1 MGKGRNKGLWLIL
14 LGMLLVVIDQII
26 KVAVKM
32 EMIPGVPVPVLG
44 RWFQLVFVENAGMAF
59 GMGSNGGVWVKLA
72 LTLFRIGLFIFLV
85 WWIRKL
91 AGQGTAPVGVLIGLT
106 LISAGALGNLLDSMF
121 YGIIW
126 PELMVDGAPFG
137 FLFGKVVTAILMKTL
152 LEIVR
157 LMAKNTDSTLVTQ
170 IFGELAS
177 WECLNFGST
186 LTIAG
191 ETFPTIESVSTRKQR
206 NCIRSTILTK
216 QISRIGMAKT
226 RNTLSLSSV

>member
-26 KVAVKM
+26 KVVVKM

-91 AGQGTAPVGVLIGLT
+91 AVQGTAPTGVLIGLT

-137 FLFGKVVTAILMKTL
+137 FLFGKVVDMFWFPLIRNAAGECIFFKPVFNFADSCVTVGAFYL
-152 LEIVR
+152 LLFQYRFFASAEE
-157 LMAKNTDSTLVTQ
+157 KNTS
-170 IFGELAS
+170 
-177 WECLNFGST
+177 N
-186 LTIAG
+186 
-191 ETFPTIESVSTRKQR
+191 
-206 NCIRSTILTK
+206 N
-216 QISRIGMAKT
+216 
-226 RNTLSLSSV
+226 

>member
-26 KVAVKM
+26 KVVVKM

-91 AGQGTAPVGVLIGLT
+91 AVQGTAPVGVLIGLT

-137 FLFGKVVTAILMKTL
+137 FLFGKVVDMFWFPLIRNAAGECIFFKPVFNFADSCVTVGAFYL
-152 LEIVR
+152 LLFQYRFFASAEE
-157 LMAKNTDSTLVTQ
+157 KNTS
-170 IFGELAS
+170 
-177 WECLNFGST
+177 N
-186 LTIAG
+186 
-191 ETFPTIESVSTRKQR
+191 
-206 NCIRSTILTK
+206 N
-216 QISRIGMAKT
+216 
-226 RNTLSLSSV
+226 

>member
-26 KVAVKM
+26 KVAVKT

-91 AGQGTAPVGVLIGLT
+91 AVQGTAPTGVLIGLT

-137 FLFGKVVTAILMKTL
+137 FLFGKVVDMFWFPLIRNAAGECIFFKPVFNFADSCVTVGAFYL
-152 LEIVR
+152 LLFQYRFFASSEE
-157 LMAKNTDSTLVTQ
+157 KNTS
-170 IFGELAS
+170 
-177 WECLNFGST
+177 N
-186 LTIAG
+186 
-191 ETFPTIESVSTRKQR
+191 
-206 NCIRSTILTK
+206 N
-216 QISRIGMAKT
+216 
-226 RNTLSLSSV
+226 

>member
-14 LGMLLVVIDQII
+14 LGMLLVFIDQII

-91 AGQGTAPVGVLIGLT
+91 AVQGTAPTGVLIGLT

-137 FLFGKVVTAILMKTL
+137 FLFGKVVDMFWFPLIRNAAGECIFFKPVFNFADSCVTVGAFYL
-152 LEIVR
+152 LLFQYRFFASAEE
-157 LMAKNTDSTLVTQ
+157 KNTS
-170 IFGELAS
+170 
-177 WECLNFGST
+177 N
-186 LTIAG
+186 
-191 ETFPTIESVSTRKQR
+191 
-206 NCIRSTILTK
+206 N
-216 QISRIGMAKT
+216 
-226 RNTLSLSSV
+226 

>member
-26 KVAVKM
+26 KVTVKM

-137 FLFGKVVTAILMKTL
+137 FLFGKVVDMFWFPLIRNAAGECIFFKPVFNFADSCVTVGAFYL
-152 LEIVR
+152 LLFQYRFFASSEE
-157 LMAKNTDSTLVTQ
+157 KNTS
-170 IFGELAS
+170 
-177 WECLNFGST
+177 N
-186 LTIAG
+186 
-191 ETFPTIESVSTRKQR
+191 
-206 NCIRSTILTK
+206 N
-216 QISRIGMAKT
+216 
-226 RNTLSLSSV
+226 

>member
-91 AGQGTAPVGVLIGLT
+91 AGQGTAPAGVLIGLT

-137 FLFGKVVTAILMKTL
+137 FLFGKVVDMFWFPLIRNAAGECIFFKPVFNFADSCVTVGAFYL
-152 LEIVR
+152 LLFQYRFFASAEE
-157 LMAKNTDSTLVTQ
+157 KNTS
-170 IFGELAS
+170 
-177 WECLNFGST
+177 N
-186 LTIAG
+186 
-191 ETFPTIESVSTRKQR
+191 
-206 NCIRSTILTK
+206 N
-216 QISRIGMAKT
+216 
-226 RNTLSLSSV
+226 

>member
-85 WWIRKL
+85 WWIKKL
-91 AGQGTAPVGVLIGLT
+91 AVQGTAPTGVLIGLT
-106 LISAGALGNLLDSMF
+106 LISSGALGNLLDSMF

-137 FLFGKVVTAILMKTL
+137 FLFGKVVDMFWFPLIRNAAGECIFFKPVFNFADSCVTVGAFYL
-152 LEIVR
+152 LLFQYRFFASSEE
-157 LMAKNTDSTLVTQ
+157 KNTS
-170 IFGELAS
+170 
-177 WECLNFGST
+177 N
-186 LTIAG
+186 
-191 ETFPTIESVSTRKQR
+191 
-206 NCIRSTILTK
+206 N
-216 QISRIGMAKT
+216 
-226 RNTLSLSSV
+226 

>member
-1 MGKGRNKGLWLIL
+1 MGKGRIKGLWLIL

-26 KVAVKM
+26 KVVVKT

-91 AGQGTAPVGVLIGLT
+91 AVQGTAPVGVLIGLT

-137 FLFGKVVTAILMKTL
+137 FLFGKVVDMFWFPLIRNAAGECIFFKPVFNFADSCVTVGAFYL
-152 LEIVR
+152 LLFQYRFFASSEE
-157 LMAKNTDSTLVTQ
+157 KNTS
-170 IFGELAS
+170 
-177 WECLNFGST
+177 N
-186 LTIAG
+186 
-191 ETFPTIESVSTRKQR
+191 
-206 NCIRSTILTK
+206 N
-216 QISRIGMAKT
+216 
-226 RNTLSLSSV
+226 

>member
-1 MGKGRNKGLWLIL
+1 MGKGRIKGLWLIL

-85 WWIRKL
+85 WWIRKF
-91 AGQGTAPVGVLIGLT
+91 AVQGTAPTGVLIGLT

-137 FLFGKVVTAILMKTL
+137 FLFGKVVDMFWFPLIRNAAGECIFFKPVFNFADSCVTVGAFYL
-152 LEIVR
+152 LLFQYRFFASAEE
-157 LMAKNTDSTLVTQ
+157 KNTS
-170 IFGELAS
+170 
-177 WECLNFGST
+177 N
-186 LTIAG
+186 
-191 ETFPTIESVSTRKQR
+191 
-206 NCIRSTILTK
+206 N
-216 QISRIGMAKT
+216 
-226 RNTLSLSSV
+226 

>member
-1 MGKGRNKGLWLIL
+1 MGKGRIKGLWLIL

-72 LTLFRIGLFIFLV
+72 LTLFRIELFIFLV

-91 AGQGTAPVGVLIGLT
+91 AGQGTAPAGVLIGLT

-137 FLFGKVVTAILMKTL
+137 FLFGKVVDMFWFPLIRNAAGECIFFKPVFNFADSCVTVGAFYL
-152 LEIVR
+152 LLFQYRFFASSEE
-157 LMAKNTDSTLVTQ
+157 KNTS
-170 IFGELAS
+170 
-177 WECLNFGST
+177 N
-186 LTIAG
+186 
-191 ETFPTIESVSTRKQR
+191 
-206 NCIRSTILTK
+206 N
-216 QISRIGMAKT
+216 
-226 RNTLSLSSV
+226 

>member
-32 EMIPGVPVPVLG
+32 EMIPGVPVPVFG

-91 AGQGTAPVGVLIGLT
+91 AVQGTAPTGVLIGLT

-137 FLFGKVVTAILMKTL
+137 FLFGKVVDMFWFPLIRNAAGECIFFKPVFNFADSCVTVGAFYL
-152 LEIVR
+152 LLFQYRFFASSEE
-157 LMAKNTDSTLVTQ
+157 KNTS
-170 IFGELAS
+170 
-177 WECLNFGST
+177 N
-186 LTIAG
+186 
-191 ETFPTIESVSTRKQR
+191 
-206 NCIRSTILTK
+206 N
-216 QISRIGMAKT
+216 
-226 RNTLSLSSV
+226 

>member
-14 LGMLLVVIDQII
+14 LGMLLVVIDQVI
-26 KVAVKM
+26 KVAVKT

-137 FLFGKVVTAILMKTL
+137 FLFGKVVDMFWFPLIRNAAGECIFFKPVFNFADSCVTVGAFYL
-152 LEIVR
+152 LLFQYRFFASSEE
-157 LMAKNTDSTLVTQ
+157 KNTS
-170 IFGELAS
+170 
-177 WECLNFGST
+177 N
-186 LTIAG
+186 
-191 ETFPTIESVSTRKQR
+191 
-206 NCIRSTILTK
+206 N
-216 QISRIGMAKT
+216 
-226 RNTLSLSSV
+226 

>member
-26 KVAVKM
+26 KVTVKM

-137 FLFGKVVTAILMKTL
+137 FLFGKVVDMFWFPLIRNAAGECIFFKPVFNFADSCVTVGAFYL
-152 LEIVR
+152 LLFQYRFFASAEE
-157 LMAKNTDSTLVTQ
+157 KNTS
-170 IFGELAS
+170 
-177 WECLNFGST
+177 N
-186 LTIAG
+186 
-191 ETFPTIESVSTRKQR
+191 
-206 NCIRSTILTK
+206 N
-216 QISRIGMAKT
+216 
-226 RNTLSLSSV
+226 

>member
-14 LGMLLVVIDQII
+14 MGMLLVVIDQII
-26 KVAVKM
+26 KVAVKT

-91 AGQGTAPVGVLIGLT
+91 AGQGTAPTGVLIGLT

-137 FLFGKVVTAILMKTL
+137 FLFGKVVDMFWFPLIRNAAGECIFFKPVFNFADSCVTVGAFYL
-152 LEIVR
+152 LLFQYRFFASSEE
-157 LMAKNTDSTLVTQ
+157 KNTS
-170 IFGELAS
+170 
-177 WECLNFGST
+177 N
-186 LTIAG
+186 
-191 ETFPTIESVSTRKQR
+191 
-206 NCIRSTILTK
+206 N
-216 QISRIGMAKT
+216 
-226 RNTLSLSSV
+226 

>member
-1 MGKGRNKGLWLIL
+1 MGKGRIKGLWLIL

-91 AGQGTAPVGVLIGLT
+91 AVQGTAPAGVLIGLT

-137 FLFGKVVTAILMKTL
+137 FLFGKVVDMFWFPLIRNAAGECIFFKPVFNFADSCVTVGAFYL
-152 LEIVR
+152 LLFQYRFFASSEE
-157 LMAKNTDSTLVTQ
+157 KNTSN
-170 IFGELAS
+170 S
-177 WECLNFGST
+177 
-186 LTIAG
+186 
-191 ETFPTIESVSTRKQR
+191 
-206 NCIRSTILTK
+206 
-216 QISRIGMAKT
+216 
-226 RNTLSLSSV
+226 

>member
-1 MGKGRNKGLWLIL
+1 MGKGRIKGLWLIL

-91 AGQGTAPVGVLIGLT
+91 AGQGTAPAGVLIGLT

-137 FLFGKVVTAILMKTL
+137 FLFGKVVDMFWFPLIRNAAGECIFFKPVFNFADSCVTVGAFYL
-152 LEIVR
+152 LLFQYRFFASSEE
-157 LMAKNTDSTLVTQ
+157 KNTS
-170 IFGELAS
+170 
-177 WECLNFGST
+177 N
-186 LTIAG
+186 
-191 ETFPTIESVSTRKQR
+191 
-206 NCIRSTILTK
+206 N
-216 QISRIGMAKT
+216 
-226 RNTLSLSSV
+226 

>member
-1 MGKGRNKGLWLIL
+1 MGKGRIKGLWLIL

-91 AGQGTAPVGVLIGLT
+91 AGHGTAPAGVLIGLT

-137 FLFGKVVTAILMKTL
+137 FLFGKVVDMFWFPLIRNAAGECIFFKPVFNFADSCVTVGAFYL
-152 LEIVR
+152 LLFQYRFFASSEE
-157 LMAKNTDSTLVTQ
+157 KNTS
-170 IFGELAS
+170 
-177 WECLNFGST
+177 N
-186 LTIAG
+186 
-191 ETFPTIESVSTRKQR
+191 
-206 NCIRSTILTK
+206 N
-216 QISRIGMAKT
+216 
-226 RNTLSLSSV
+226 

>member
-1 MGKGRNKGLWLIL
+1 MGKGRIKGLWLIL

-26 KVAVKM
+26 KVVVKM

-91 AGQGTAPVGVLIGLT
+91 AGQGTAPTGVLIGLT

-137 FLFGKVVTAILMKTL
+137 FLFGKVVDMFWFPLIRNAAGECIFFKPVFNFADSCVTVGAFYL
-152 LEIVR
+152 LLFQYRFFASSEE
-157 LMAKNTDSTLVTQ
+157 KNTS
-170 IFGELAS
+170 
-177 WECLNFGST
+177 N
-186 LTIAG
+186 
-191 ETFPTIESVSTRKQR
+191 
-206 NCIRSTILTK
+206 N
-216 QISRIGMAKT
+216 
-226 RNTLSLSSV
+226 

>member
-26 KVAVKM
+26 KVAVKT

-91 AGQGTAPVGVLIGLT
+91 AGQGTAPAGVLIGLT

-137 FLFGKVVTAILMKTL
+137 FLFGKVVDMFWFPLIRNAAGECIFFKPVFNFADSCVTVGAFYL
-152 LEIVR
+152 LLFQYRFFASSEE
-157 LMAKNTDSTLVTQ
+157 KNTS
-170 IFGELAS
+170 
-177 WECLNFGST
+177 N
-186 LTIAG
+186 
-191 ETFPTIESVSTRKQR
+191 
-206 NCIRSTILTK
+206 N
-216 QISRIGMAKT
+216 
-226 RNTLSLSSV
+226 

>member
-1 MGKGRNKGLWLIL
+1 MGKGRIKGLWLIL
-14 LGMLLVVIDQII
+14 LGMLLVVTDQII
-26 KVAVKM
+26 KVAVKT

-137 FLFGKVVTAILMKTL
+137 FLFGKVVDMFWFPLIRNAAGECIFFKPVFNFADSCVTVGAFYLFL
-152 LEIVR
+152 FQYRFFASSEE
-157 LMAKNTDSTLVTQ
+157 KNTS
-170 IFGELAS
+170 
-177 WECLNFGST
+177 N
-186 LTIAG
+186 
-191 ETFPTIESVSTRKQR
+191 
-206 NCIRSTILTK
+206 N
-216 QISRIGMAKT
+216 
-226 RNTLSLSSV
+226 

>member
-1 MGKGRNKGLWLIL
+1 MGKGRIKGLWLIL

-26 KVAVKM
+26 KVAVKT

-91 AGQGTAPVGVLIGLT
+91 AVQGTAPTGVLIGLT

-137 FLFGKVVTAILMKTL
+137 FLFGKVVDMFWFPLIRNAAGECIFFKPVFNFADSCVTVGAFYL
-152 LEIVR
+152 LLFQYRFFASSEE
-157 LMAKNTDSTLVTQ
+157 KNTS
-170 IFGELAS
+170 
-177 WECLNFGST
+177 N
-186 LTIAG
+186 
-191 ETFPTIESVSTRKQR
+191 
-206 NCIRSTILTK
+206 N
-216 QISRIGMAKT
+216 
-226 RNTLSLSSV
+226 

>member
-1 MGKGRNKGLWLIL
+1 MGKGRIKGLWLIL
-14 LGMLLVVIDQII
+14 LGMLLVFIDQII

-91 AGQGTAPVGVLIGLT
+91 AGQGTAPAGVLIGLT

-137 FLFGKVVTAILMKTL
+137 FLFGKVVDMFWFPLIRNAAGECIFFKPVFNFADSCVTVGAFYL
-152 LEIVR
+152 LLFQYRFFASSEE
-157 LMAKNTDSTLVTQ
+157 KNTS
-170 IFGELAS
+170 
-177 WECLNFGST
+177 N
-186 LTIAG
+186 
-191 ETFPTIESVSTRKQR
+191 
-206 NCIRSTILTK
+206 N
-216 QISRIGMAKT
+216 
-226 RNTLSLSSV
+226 

>member
-1 MGKGRNKGLWLIL
+1 MGKGRIKGLWLIL

-26 KVAVKM
+26 KVTVKM

-137 FLFGKVVTAILMKTL
+137 FLFGKVVDMFWFPLIRNAAGECIFFKPVFNFADSCVTVGAFYL
-152 LEIVR
+152 LLFQYRFFASSEE
-157 LMAKNTDSTLVTQ
+157 KNTS
-170 IFGELAS
+170 
-177 WECLNFGST
+177 N
-186 LTIAG
+186 
-191 ETFPTIESVSTRKQR
+191 
-206 NCIRSTILTK
+206 N
-216 QISRIGMAKT
+216 
-226 RNTLSLSSV
+226 

>member
-14 LGMLLVVIDQII
+14 LGMLLVVTDQII

-91 AGQGTAPVGVLIGLT
+91 AGQGTAPAGVLIGLT

-137 FLFGKVVTAILMKTL
+137 FLFGKVVDMFWFPLIRNAAGECIFFKPVFNFADSCVTVGAFYL
-152 LEIVR
+152 LLFQYRFFASSEE
-157 LMAKNTDSTLVTQ
+157 KNTS
-170 IFGELAS
+170 
-177 WECLNFGST
+177 N
-186 LTIAG
+186 
-191 ETFPTIESVSTRKQR
+191 
-206 NCIRSTILTK
+206 N
-216 QISRIGMAKT
+216 
-226 RNTLSLSSV
+226 

>member
-1 MGKGRNKGLWLIL
+1 MGKGRIKGLWLIL

-26 KVAVKM
+26 KVAVKT

-91 AGQGTAPVGVLIGLT
+91 AGQGTAPAGVLIGLT

-137 FLFGKVVTAILMKTL
+137 FLFGKVVDMFWFPLIRNAAGECIFFKPVFNFADSCVTVGAFYL
-152 LEIVR
+152 LLFQYRFFASSDE
-157 LMAKNTDSTLVTQ
+157 KNTS
-170 IFGELAS
+170 
-177 WECLNFGST
+177 N
-186 LTIAG
+186 
-191 ETFPTIESVSTRKQR
+191 
-206 NCIRSTILTK
+206 N
-216 QISRIGMAKT
+216 
-226 RNTLSLSSV
+226 

>member
-26 KVAVKM
+26 KVAVKT
-32 EMIPGVPVPVLG
+32 EMIPGVPVPVFG

-91 AGQGTAPVGVLIGLT
+91 AVQGTAPAGVLIGLT

-137 FLFGKVVTAILMKTL
+137 FLFGKVVDMFWFPLIRNAAGECIFFKPVFNFADSCVTVGAFYL
-152 LEIVR
+152 LLFQYRFFASAEE
-157 LMAKNTDSTLVTQ
+157 KNTS
-170 IFGELAS
+170 
-177 WECLNFGST
+177 N
-186 LTIAG
+186 
-191 ETFPTIESVSTRKQR
+191 
-206 NCIRSTILTK
+206 N
-216 QISRIGMAKT
+216 
-226 RNTLSLSSV
+226 

>member
-26 KVAVKM
+26 KVAVKT
-32 EMIPGVPVPVLG
+32 EMIPGVPVPVFG

-91 AGQGTAPVGVLIGLT
+91 AVQGTAPTGVLIGLT
-106 LISAGALGNLLDSMF
+106 LISSGALGNLLDSMF

-137 FLFGKVVTAILMKTL
+137 FLFGKVVDMFWFPLIRNAAGECIFFKPVFNFADSCVTVGAFYL
-152 LEIVR
+152 LLFQYRFFASSEE
-157 LMAKNTDSTLVTQ
+157 KNTS
-170 IFGELAS
+170 
-177 WECLNFGST
+177 N
-186 LTIAG
+186 
-191 ETFPTIESVSTRKQR
+191 
-206 NCIRSTILTK
+206 N
-216 QISRIGMAKT
+216 
-226 RNTLSLSSV
+226 

>member
-59 GMGSNGGVWVKLA
+59 GMGSNGGVCVKLA

-91 AGQGTAPVGVLIGLT
+91 AVQGTAPTGVLIGLT

-137 FLFGKVVTAILMKTL
+137 FLFGKVVDMFWFPLIRNAAGECIFFKPVFNFADSCVTVGAFYL
-152 LEIVR
+152 LLFQYRFFASAEE
-157 LMAKNTDSTLVTQ
+157 KNTS
-170 IFGELAS
+170 
-177 WECLNFGST
+177 N
-186 LTIAG
+186 
-191 ETFPTIESVSTRKQR
+191 
-206 NCIRSTILTK
+206 N
-216 QISRIGMAKT
+216 
-226 RNTLSLSSV
+226 

>member
-26 KVAVKM
+26 KVTVKM

-137 FLFGKVVTAILMKTL
+137 FLFGKVVDMFWFPLIRNAAGECIFFKPVFNFADSCVTVGAFYLFL
-152 LEIVR
+152 FQYRFFASSEE
-157 LMAKNTDSTLVTQ
+157 KNTS
-170 IFGELAS
+170 
-177 WECLNFGST
+177 N
-186 LTIAG
+186 
-191 ETFPTIESVSTRKQR
+191 
-206 NCIRSTILTK
+206 N
-216 QISRIGMAKT
+216 
-226 RNTLSLSSV
+226 

>member
-26 KVAVKM
+26 KVVVKM

-91 AGQGTAPVGVLIGLT
+91 AGQGTAPTGVLIGLT

-137 FLFGKVVTAILMKTL
+137 FLFGKVVDMFWFPLIRNAAGECIFFKPVFNFADSCVTVGAFYL
-152 LEIVR
+152 LLFQYRFFASSEE
-157 LMAKNTDSTLVTQ
+157 KNTS
-170 IFGELAS
+170 
-177 WECLNFGST
+177 N
-186 LTIAG
+186 
-191 ETFPTIESVSTRKQR
+191 
-206 NCIRSTILTK
+206 N
-216 QISRIGMAKT
+216 
-226 RNTLSLSSV
+226 

>member
-14 LGMLLVVIDQII
+14 LGMLLVVTDQII
-26 KVAVKM
+26 KVAVKT

-91 AGQGTAPVGVLIGLT
+91 AVQGTAPAGVLIGLT

-137 FLFGKVVTAILMKTL
+137 FLFGKVVDMFWFPLIRNAAGECIFFKPVFNFADSCVTVGAFYL
-152 LEIVR
+152 LLFQYRFFASAEE
-157 LMAKNTDSTLVTQ
+157 KNTS
-170 IFGELAS
+170 
-177 WECLNFGST
+177 N
-186 LTIAG
+186 
-191 ETFPTIESVSTRKQR
+191 
-206 NCIRSTILTK
+206 N
-216 QISRIGMAKT
+216 
-226 RNTLSLSSV
+226 

>member
-14 LGMLLVVIDQII
+14 LGMLLVVTDQII
-26 KVAVKM
+26 KVAVKT

-91 AGQGTAPVGVLIGLT
+91 AGQGTAPAGVLIGLT

-137 FLFGKVVTAILMKTL
+137 FLFGKVVDMFWFPLIRNAAGECIFFKPVFNFADSCVTVGAFYL
-152 LEIVR
+152 LLFQYRFFASAEE
-157 LMAKNTDSTLVTQ
+157 KNTS
-170 IFGELAS
+170 
-177 WECLNFGST
+177 N
-186 LTIAG
+186 
-191 ETFPTIESVSTRKQR
+191 
-206 NCIRSTILTK
+206 N
-216 QISRIGMAKT
+216 
-226 RNTLSLSSV
+226 

>member
-1 MGKGRNKGLWLIL
+1 MGKGRIKGLWLIL

-85 WWIRKL
+85 WCIRKL
-91 AGQGTAPVGVLIGLT
+91 AGQGTAPAGVLIGLT

-137 FLFGKVVTAILMKTL
+137 FLFGKVVDMFWFPLIRNAAGECIFFKPVFNFADSCVTVGAFYL
-152 LEIVR
+152 LLFQYRFFASSEE
-157 LMAKNTDSTLVTQ
+157 KNTS
-170 IFGELAS
+170 
-177 WECLNFGST
+177 N
-186 LTIAG
+186 
-191 ETFPTIESVSTRKQR
+191 
-206 NCIRSTILTK
+206 N
-216 QISRIGMAKT
+216 
-226 RNTLSLSSV
+226 

>member
-1 MGKGRNKGLWLIL
+1 MGKGRIKGLWLIL

-59 GMGSNGGVWVKLA
+59 GMGSNGGVWVTLA

-91 AGQGTAPVGVLIGLT
+91 AVQGTAPAGVLIGLT

-137 FLFGKVVTAILMKTL
+137 FLFGKVVDMFWFPLIRNAAGECIFFKPVFNFADSCVTVGAFYL
-152 LEIVR
+152 LLFQYRFFASSEE
-157 LMAKNTDSTLVTQ
+157 KNTS
-170 IFGELAS
+170 
-177 WECLNFGST
+177 N
-186 LTIAG
+186 
-191 ETFPTIESVSTRKQR
+191 
-206 NCIRSTILTK
+206 N
-216 QISRIGMAKT
+216 
-226 RNTLSLSSV
+226 

>member
-1 MGKGRNKGLWLIL
+1 MGKGRIKGLWLIL
-14 LGMLLVVIDQII
+14 LGMLLVVIDQVI
-26 KVAVKM
+26 KVAVKT

-91 AGQGTAPVGVLIGLT
+91 AVQGTAPAGVLIGLT

-137 FLFGKVVTAILMKTL
+137 FLFGKVVDMFWFPLIRNAAGECIFFKPVFNFADSCVTVGAFYL
-152 LEIVR
+152 LLFQYRFFASAEE
-157 LMAKNTDSTLVTQ
+157 KNTS
-170 IFGELAS
+170 
-177 WECLNFGST
+177 N
-186 LTIAG
+186 
-191 ETFPTIESVSTRKQR
+191 
-206 NCIRSTILTK
+206 N
-216 QISRIGMAKT
+216 
-226 RNTLSLSSV
+226 

>member
-1 MGKGRNKGLWLIL
+1 MGKGRIKGLWLIL

-26 KVAVKM
+26 KVAVKT

-91 AGQGTAPVGVLIGLT
+91 AVQGTAPAGVLIGLT

-137 FLFGKVVTAILMKTL
+137 FLFGKVVDMFWFPLIRNAAGECIFFKPVFNFADSCVTVGAFYL
-152 LEIVR
+152 LLFQYRFFASAEE
-157 LMAKNTDSTLVTQ
+157 KNTS
-170 IFGELAS
+170 
-177 WECLNFGST
+177 N
-186 LTIAG
+186 
-191 ETFPTIESVSTRKQR
+191 
-206 NCIRSTILTK
+206 N
-216 QISRIGMAKT
+216 
-226 RNTLSLSSV
+226 

>member
-1 MGKGRNKGLWLIL
+1 MGKGRIKGLWLIL

-91 AGQGTAPVGVLIGLT
+91 AVQGTAPTGVLIGLT
-106 LISAGALGNLLDSMF
+106 LISSGALGNLLDSMF

-137 FLFGKVVTAILMKTL
+137 FLFGKVVDMFWFPLIRNAAGECIFFKPVFNFADSCVTVGAFYL
-152 LEIVR
+152 LLFQYRFFASSEE
-157 LMAKNTDSTLVTQ
+157 KNTS
-170 IFGELAS
+170 
-177 WECLNFGST
+177 N
-186 LTIAG
+186 
-191 ETFPTIESVSTRKQR
+191 
-206 NCIRSTILTK
+206 N
-216 QISRIGMAKT
+216 
-226 RNTLSLSSV
+226 

>member
-1 MGKGRNKGLWLIL
+1 MGKGRIKGLWLIL
-14 LGMLLVVIDQII
+14 LGMLLVVIDQVI
-26 KVAVKM
+26 KVAVKT

-91 AGQGTAPVGVLIGLT
+91 AGQGTAPAGVLIGLT
-106 LISAGALGNLLDSMF
+106 LISSGALGNLLDSMF

-137 FLFGKVVTAILMKTL
+137 FLFGKVVDMFWFPLIRNAAGECIFFKPVFNFADSCVTVGAFYL
-152 LEIVR
+152 LLFQYRFFASSEE
-157 LMAKNTDSTLVTQ
+157 KNTS
-170 IFGELAS
+170 
-177 WECLNFGST
+177 N
-186 LTIAG
+186 
-191 ETFPTIESVSTRKQR
+191 
-206 NCIRSTILTK
+206 N
-216 QISRIGMAKT
+216 
-226 RNTLSLSSV
+226 

>member
-1 MGKGRNKGLWLIL
+1 MGKGRIKGLWLIL
-14 LGMLLVVIDQII
+14 LGMLLVVIDQVI
-26 KVAVKM
+26 KVAVKT

-59 GMGSNGGVWVKLA
+59 GMGSNGGVWVKIA

-91 AGQGTAPVGVLIGLT
+91 AVQGTAPAGVLIGLT

-137 FLFGKVVTAILMKTL
+137 FLFGKVVDMFWFPLIRNAAGECIFFKPVFNFADSCVTVGAFYL
-152 LEIVR
+152 LLFQYRFFASSEE
-157 LMAKNTDSTLVTQ
+157 KNTS
-170 IFGELAS
+170 
-177 WECLNFGST
+177 N
-186 LTIAG
+186 
-191 ETFPTIESVSTRKQR
+191 
-206 NCIRSTILTK
+206 N
-216 QISRIGMAKT
+216 
-226 RNTLSLSSV
+226 

>member
-26 KVAVKM
+26 KVAVKT

-91 AGQGTAPVGVLIGLT
+91 AVQGTAPAGVLIGLT

-137 FLFGKVVTAILMKTL
+137 FLFGKVVDMFWFPLIRNAAGECIFFKPVFNFADSCVTVGAFYL
-152 LEIVR
+152 LLFQYRFFASSEE
-157 LMAKNTDSTLVTQ
+157 KNTS
-170 IFGELAS
+170 
-177 WECLNFGST
+177 N
-186 LTIAG
+186 
-191 ETFPTIESVSTRKQR
+191 
-206 NCIRSTILTK
+206 N
-216 QISRIGMAKT
+216 
-226 RNTLSLSSV
+226 